1 MILKFLLVYK
11 VHNLWRLLN
20 LISLQDRQ
28 DRLVYRQAGLQL
40 HHQQVDQKELKQEIH
55 RVSDYTPHPRPSPP
69 EPQLIPILMSDGEDD
84 DDKPPQ
90 GERQRQRSRSHEQVY
105 PHVQVLQV
113 PQIQPMATPES
124 DDEISDEDFTIT
136 NPSLSSAGTPPS
148 AEQRIAP
155 EEPKDLDH
163 VTENIHVHPHMLVN
177 NNSLLYLLSGE

>member
-1 MILKFLLVYK
+1 
-11 VHNLWRLLN
+11 
-20 LISLQDRQ
+20 
-28 DRLVYRQAGLQL
+28 
-40 HHQQVDQKELKQEIH
+40 
-55 RVSDYTPHPRPSPP
+55 
-69 EPQLIPILMSDGEDD
+69 MSDGEDD

-90 GERQRQRSRSHEQVY
+90 GERQRQRSRSREQVY

-177 NNSLLYLLSGE
+177 NNSLLYLLSGEYSRIRQLRVKMKIQQPWFHRIVWVIIQVTTRSRRNTETGSTDTERKETYCWKAAEHTATGQEV